1 MVLRDDRGRRRSA
14 TQSVEEHVASK
25 LQQEALKALNTKPT
39 RRNRAGSEAL
49 RAGTCVRC
57 GFVAKHATPQDCID
71 FLRDRIA
78 DLSGSAEG
86 SVRELD

>member
-39 RRNRAGSEAL
+39 RRNSGLGGPSRRYMCAL
-49 RAGTCVRC
+49 RFCSQARHTAGL
-57 GFVAKHATPQDCID
+57 H
-71 FLRDRIA
+71 
-78 DLSGSAEG
+78 
-86 SVRELD
+86 